1 MSSEASTDDPKYD
14 VWIEDT
20 ICRWDKG
27 TISLAEIRE
36 LGGLPA
42 DCPVSAVDLVDQQVV
57 ALSEDSVHEIP
68 PRQAGR
74 PLVKRT
80 QFKRSS

>member
-1 MSSEASTDDPKYD
+1 MSSETSPAEPRYEI
-14 VWIEDT
+14 WIEDT
-20 ICRWDKG
+20 IHPWHKD

-42 DCPVSAVDLVDQQVV
+42 DAPVSAVDLVAQQEVP
-57 ALSEDSVHEIP
+57 LSEDSVHEIP
-68 PRQAGR
+68 PRDSGR

-80 QFKRSS
+80 QFKRIA

>member
-20 ICRWDKG
+20 IYRWDKG

-42 DCPVSAVDLVDQQVV
+42 DCPVSAVDLVDQQAV

-68 PRQAGR
+68 PRQTGR